1 MTVDVAQRADTAG
14 DRVDHHRPRPWSIV
28 WRLTARSWLNLV
40 RIPAATI
47 PMVIMPL
54 FFTVAFAGAFSALV
68 LIPGYPTDNILS
80 WMGPFAALQGAAFTG
95 LGASFALGRDI
106 EGGFYD
112 RLLLSPASR
121 LSIAGANVFFVLFR
135 TVIPVAIVLLI
146 GAIGGM
152 DIPAGILAAVMLLL
166 GAWGVAAIAAL
177 WGMGVTY
184 RIQKQSA
191 GGLVQVGV
199 FIAMFLSIGMMPVDL
214 MQGWLPHVAKY
225 NPMTYI
231 MELARQGF
239 IGEVAWESTWPGL
252 VSIACGVTF
261 FAIFAWRMF
270 QRVTP

>member
-1 MTVDVAQRADTAG
+1 MTVDVAPAAG
-14 DRVDHHRPRPWSIV
+14 PVRGRVDHHRPRPWSVV
-28 WRLTARSWLNLV
+28 WRLTVRSWLNLV
-40 RIPAATI
+40 RIPAAAI
-47 PMVIMPL
+47 PMVVMPF

-80 WMGPFAALQGAAFTG
+80 WMAPFAALQGAAFTG

-106 EGGFYD
+106 EGGFYN

-135 TVIPVAIVLLI
+135 TIIPVCIVLV
-146 GAIGGM
+146 IGGIGGIA
-152 DIPAGILAAVMLLL
+152 IPGGMPAVAMLLV

-225 NPMTYI
+225 NPLTYI

-239 IGEVAWESTWPGL
+239 IGEVAWSSTWPGL
-252 VSIACGVTF
+252 VSIAAAVTF
-261 FAIFAWRMF
+261 FAVFAWRMF